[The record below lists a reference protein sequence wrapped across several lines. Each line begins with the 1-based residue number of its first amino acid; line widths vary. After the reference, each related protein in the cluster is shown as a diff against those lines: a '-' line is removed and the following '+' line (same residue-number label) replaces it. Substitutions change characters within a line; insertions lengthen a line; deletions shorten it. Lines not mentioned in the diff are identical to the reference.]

1 MARKK
6 QRGDKKKPN
15 NQGIN
20 IIKDSRL
27 RFLLGIIFLLF
38 AIYLTL
44 AFLSYLFTWKTD
56 NVQWIQ
62 VFSGSGVNVNNLM
75 GKLGATLAFHFIFKW
90 MGLASFLFT
99 FLGFLFGLKLL
110 NVKLSK
116 FYKTVKITLVFLL
129 FISLFL
135 GFFDVIF
142 NNKDFLIGGFQGYS
156 VALWLSSFLGK
167 IGTGILL
174 IFLLLGITVLSFSKV
189 WLYFEKIF
197 FTPQKSTPES
207 TPDSEEKEE
216 SGKIF
221 EERTTISQEKTV
233 IKDEWIPEDKEIENP
248 IENTTSEIANKTPSE
263 IKIVHPANEK
273 DDSSPLEINDTEEE
287 ETVDIIGP
295 RPAEEYDPT
304 LDLSHYQFPPL
315 DLLKDHDN
323 TMNVS
328 EEELTANKN
337 NIENTLMNYGIKITK
352 ISATIGPTIT
362 LYEIIPA
369 PGVRISKIKNL
380 EDDIAL
386 SLAALGIRI
395 IAPIPGKGTV
405 GIEVPNKK
413 SQIVSMRSVI
423 ASKKFQ
429 EAEMELPVAMGKTIS
444 NETYVF
450 DLAKMPHLLVAGA
463 TGQGKSVGLNAI
475 ITSLLYSKH
484 PTTLKFVM
492 IDPKMVE
499 FSLYEKLR
507 NHYLAIPENAIDSEE
522 FIITDIHKVIYTLQ
536 SLVEEMETRY
546 QLLKKAHAKNIVE
559 YNGKFIKRKLSPDN
573 GHRFLPYIIVV
584 IDEFADLIQTA
595 GKEIELPL
603 GRIAQKAR
611 AIGIHLIV
619 ATQRPSTNVITGV
632 IKANFPGRIA
642 FRVTSIVDSRTILD
656 QTGANQLIGKGDM
669 LISKG
674 GGDLIRIQCAFASTE
689 EVEDL
694 VDFIGDQNGLD
705 TLLLPE
711 PSDTGSKSSSRGF
724 NGEDD
729 DDDDLDDLFNEVAR
743 YVVDNQHGSTSMI
756 QRKFKIGYN
765 RAGRIMDQLEAFGIV
780 GPTEGSKARKVLIQD
795 PTTLEQILEKL

>member
-6 QRGDKKKPN
+6 KKKHN
-15 NQGIN
+15 SEKN
-20 IIKDSRL
+20 IIKDTRL
-27 RFLLGIIFLLF
+27 KFLVGIIFLLF
-38 AIYLTL
+38 SIYLTL
-44 AFLSYLFTWKTD
+44 AFFSYLFSWKTD
-56 NVQWIQ
+56 NIQWIQ
-62 VFSGSGVNVNNLM
+62 IFSGPDVNVNNLM
-75 GKLGATLAFHFIFKW
+75 GKLGASLAYHFIFKW
-90 MGLASFLFT
+90 MGLSSFLFA
-99 FLGFLFGLKLL
+99 FLLFFIGLKLL
-110 NVKLSK
+110 NIKIK
-116 FYKTVKITLVFLL
+116 HFYKTVKVTIVFIL
-129 FISLFL
+129 FLSLFL
-135 GFFDVIF
+135 GFFDVILK
-142 NNKDFLIGGFQGYS
+142 NKTFLIGGFQGYAVS
-156 VALWLSSFLGK
+156 LWLSSFLGK

-174 IFLLLGITVLSFSKV
+174 VFILLGILVLSFSKV
-189 WLYFEKIF
+189 WIYFEKLF
-197 FTPQKSTPES
+197 FTDKENNNTINANSEEIKHTQEEDIGTTTIPSKEIEIKNES
-207 TPDSEEKEE
+207 TS
-216 SGKIF
+216 
-221 EERTTISQEKTV
+221 
-233 IKDEWIPEDKEIENP
+233 EDKERIMEPNPLEKSDSTLPETPIKKIENKD
-248 IENTTSEIANKTPSE
+248 EKSFQFE
-263 IKIVHPANEK
+263 IKN
-273 DDSSPLEINDTEEE
+273 TEEE

-315 DLLKDHDN
+315 DLLKEYEN
-323 TMNVS
+323 TQSVS

-337 NIENTLMNYGIKITK
+337 KIEETLKNYGINITK

-413 SQIVSMRSVI
+413 AKIVSMRSVI

-429 EAEMELPVAMGKTIS
+429 EAEMELPIAIGKTIS

-507 NHYLAIPENAIDSEE
+507 NHYLAVPESAIDSDEL
-522 FIITDIHKVIYTLQ
+522 IITDIHKVIYTLQ
-536 SLVEEMETRY
+536 SLVQEMEDRY
-546 QLLKKAHAKNIVE
+546 QLLKVAHAKNIVE
-559 YNGKFIKRKLSPDN
+559 YNGKFIKRKLNPDN
-573 GHRFLPYIIVV
+573 GHRFLQYIIVV

-611 AIGIHLIV
+611 AVGIHLIV

-669 LISKG
+669 LISRG

-689 EVEDL
+689 EVENL
-694 VDFIGDQNGLD
+694 VDFIGDQAGLD

-711 PSDTGSKSSSRGF
+711 PSDKGKNVSKGFSSSDNDGD
-724 NGEDD
+724 E
-729 DDDDLDDLFNEVAR
+729 LDALFNEVAT
-743 YVVDNQHGSTSMI
+743 YVVENQHGSTSMI

-765 RAGRIMDQLEAFGIV
+765 RAGRIMDQLEEFGIV
-780 GPTEGSKARKVLIQD
+780 GASDGSKARKVLIQD

>member
-1 MARKK
+1 MAREK
-6 QRGDKKKPN
+6 QKKKKKKTN
-15 NQGIN
+15 KQGTN
-20 IIKDSRL
+20 IINDSRL
-27 RFLLGIIFLLF
+27 KFLLGIIFLLF
-38 AIYLTL
+38 SIYLTF
-44 AFLSYLFTWKTD
+44 AFFSYLFTWKTD

-62 VFSGSGVNVNNLM
+62 LFSGADVNVNNLM
-75 GKLGATLAFHFIFKW
+75 GKLGATLAYHFIFKW
-90 MGLASFLFT
+90 MGLASFLFA
-99 FLGFLFGLKLL
+99 FLCFLFGLKLL
-110 NVKLSK
+110 NIKLSK
-116 FYKTVKITLVFLL
+116 FYKTVKITLVFLFFL
-129 FISLFL
+129 SLFL

-142 NNKDFLIGGFQGYS
+142 KNKDFLIGGFQGYS
-156 VALWLSSFLGK
+156 VSLWLSSFLGK

-174 IFLLLGITVLSFSKV
+174 IFFLLGITVLSFSKV
-189 WLYFEKIF
+189 WSYFEKIF
-197 FTPQKSTPES
+197 FTSPKSDLELAS
-207 TPDSEEKEE
+207 IPDEKEE
-216 SGKIF
+216 TIEDLD
-221 EERTTISQEKTV
+221 EEMPIPQEKP
-233 IKDEWIPEDKEIENP
+233 IIEDNK
-248 IENTTSEIANKTPSE
+248 IENTVDDSPAEVENEKSSG
-263 IKIVHPANEK
+263 IKIIKPADEKNE
-273 DDSSPLEINDTEEE
+273 PFTLEINDTEEE
-287 ETVDIIGP
+287 EVVDIIGP

-304 LDLSHYQFPPL
+304 LDLSHYQFPSL
-315 DLLKDHDN
+315 DLLKDYD
-323 TMNVS
+323 TSMSVS
-328 EEELTANKN
+328 EEELTINKN

-413 SQIVSMRSVI
+413 PQTVSMRSVI

-429 EAEMELPVAMGKTIS
+429 EAEMELPIAMGKTIS

-507 NHYLAIPENAIDSEE
+507 NHYLAVPESAVDSEE
-522 FIITDIHKVIYTLQ
+522 FIVTDIHKVIYTLQ
-536 SLVEEMETRY
+536 SLVQEMENRY
-546 QLLKKAHAKNIVE
+546 QLLRIAHAKNIVE
-559 YNGKFIKRKLSPDN
+559 YNKKFIKRKLNPDN
-573 GHRFLPYIIVV
+573 GHRFLPYIVVV

-619 ATQRPSTNVITGV
+619 ATQRPSTNVITGI
-632 IKANFPGRIA
+632 IKANFPGRVA

-669 LISKG
+669 LISRG

-711 PSDTGSKSSSRGF
+711 PSDTGSKSSSKGF
-724 NGEDD
+724 GSNDS
-729 DDDDLDDLFNEVAR
+729 DDDLDALFNEVAI
-743 YVVDNQHGSTSMI
+743 YVVESQHGSTSMI

-765 RAGRIMDQLEAFGIV
+765 RAGRIMDQLEEFGVV
-780 GPTEGSKARKVLIQD
+780 GSSDGSKARKVLIQD

>member
-1 MARKK
+1 MARDN
-6 QRGDKKKPN
+6 QKKKKKRTN
-15 NQGIN
+15 KQGVGFVN
-20 IIKDSRL
+20 DSRL
-27 RFLLGIIFLLF
+27 KFLLGVIFLLF
-38 AIYLTL
+38 AIYLTF

-62 VFSGSGVNVNNLM
+62 IFSGSDINVNNLM
-75 GKLGATLAFHFIFKW
+75 GKLGATLAYHFIFKW
-90 MGLASFLFT
+90 MGLASFLFA

-110 NVKLSK
+110 NIKLPK
-116 FYKTVKITLVFLL
+116 FYKTVKITLVLL
-129 FISLFL
+129 FFFSLFL
-135 GFFDVIF
+135 GFFDVILK
-142 NNKDFLIGGFQGYS
+142 NKNFLIGGFQGYS
-156 VALWLSSFLGK
+156 VSLWLSSFLGK

-174 IFLLLGITVLSFSKV
+174 VFLLLGITVLSFSKV
-189 WLYFEKIF
+189 WLYFEKAL
-197 FTPQKSTPES
+197 FTPPKT
-207 TPDSEEKEE
+207 DSGLTSDLQEKEE
-216 SGKIF
+216 MEKDFNENTAISHEEPIF
-221 EERTTISQEKTV
+221 ENESVIPDDEKT
-233 IKDEWIPEDKEIENP
+233 ENQNSV
-248 IENTTSEIANKTPSE
+248 EKTTSETSDKTPSE
-263 IKIVHPANEK
+263 IKVVKPATEK
-273 DDSSPLEINDTEEE
+273 EDSFTLEINDTEEE

-295 RPAEEYDPT
+295 HPAEEYDPT
-304 LDLSHYQFPPL
+304 LNLSHYQFPSL
-315 DLLKDHDN
+315 DLLKDYDSSLS
-323 TMNVS
+323 VS
-328 EEELTANKN
+328 EEELTANKDK
-337 NIENTLMNYGIKITK
+337 IEGTLKNYGINITK

-413 SQIVSMRSVI
+413 PQIVSMRSVI

-429 EAEMELPVAMGKTIS
+429 EAKMELPIAMGKTIS

-475 ITSLLYSKH
+475 VTSLLYSKH

-507 NHYLAIPENAIDSEE
+507 NHYLAVPESTIDSEE

-536 SLVEEMETRY
+536 SLVQEMEDRY
-546 QLLKKAHAKNIVE
+546 QLLKVAHAKNIVE
-559 YNGKFIKRKLSPDN
+559 YNEKFIKRKLSPDN
-573 GHRFLPYIIVV
+573 GHRFLPYIVVV

-619 ATQRPSTNVITGV
+619 ATQRPSTDVITGV

-669 LISKG
+669 LISRG

-705 TLLLPE
+705 TLLLPD
-711 PSDTGSKSSSRGF
+711 PSDTGSKNSSKGF
-724 NGEDD
+724 GN
-729 DDDDLDDLFNEVAR
+729 DDDDLDTLFSEVAT

-765 RAGRIMDQLEAFGIV
+765 RAGRIMDQLEEFGIV
-780 GPTEGSKARKVLIQD
+780 GSSDGSKARKVLIQD

>member
-1 MARKK
+1 MARRKQKK
-6 QRGDKKKPN
+6 SKKKTSKQN
-15 NQGIN
+15 VGFLT
-20 IIKDSRL
+20 DTRL
-27 RFLLGIIFLLF
+27 KFLFGVILLLLS
-38 AIYLTL
+38 IYLTL
-44 AFLSYLFTWKTD
+44 SFLSFLFTWKTD

-62 VFSGSGVNVNNLM
+62 IFSGSDINVNNLM
-75 GKLGATLAFHFIFKW
+75 GKLGASLSYHFIFKW
-90 MGLASFLFT
+90 MGLASFLFA
-99 FLGFLFGLKLL
+99 FLCFLLGLKFL
-110 NVKLSK
+110 NVKLK
-116 FYKTVKITLVFLL
+116 NFYRTLKITLVFLL
-129 FISLFL
+129 FISLLL
-135 GFFDVIF
+135 GFFDIIIQ
-142 NNKDFLIGGFQGYS
+142 NKNFLLGGFQGYS
-156 VALWLSSFLGK
+156 IALWLSSFLGK

-174 IFLLLGITVLSFSKV
+174 VFLLLGISVLSFSKV
-189 WLYFEKIF
+189 WSFI
-197 FTPQKSTPES
+197 
-207 TPDSEEKEE
+207 
-216 SGKIF
+216 
-221 EERTTISQEKTV
+221 EKT
-233 IKDEWIPEDKEIENP
+233 IFIHKELKFEITQEQEEAPDIENDTDAQKEIPIQKNFNSGNQTEDTEPNPENK
-248 IENTTSEIANKTPSE
+248 SSSR
-263 IKIVHPANEK
+263 IKIVQPFDEK
-273 DDSSPLEINDTEEE
+273 KDSSPLEINDTEEE

-315 DLLKDHDN
+315 DLLKEYEN
-323 TMNVS
+323 LLSVS

-337 NIENTLMNYGIKITK
+337 KIEETLKNYGINITK

-413 SQIVSMRSVI
+413 PKIVSMRSVI

-429 EAEMELPVAMGKTIS
+429 EAEMELPIAIGKTIS
-444 NETYVF
+444 NETYVL
-450 DLAKMPHLLVAGA
+450 DLAKMPHLLIAGA

-507 NHYLAIPENAIDSEE
+507 NHYLAIPESAIDSEE

-536 SLVEEMETRY
+536 SLVQEMENRY
-546 QLLKKAHAKNIVE
+546 QLLKVAHAKNIVE
-559 YNGKFIKRKLSPDN
+559 YNEKFIKRKLNPDK
-573 GHRFLPYIIVV
+573 GHRFLPYIVVV

-611 AIGIHLIV
+611 AVGIHLIV
-619 ATQRPSTNVITGV
+619 ATQRPSIDVITGV

-669 LISKG
+669 LISRG

-711 PSDTGSKSSSRGF
+711 PSDTGKSKSASKGF
-724 NGEDD
+724 GSGGDD
-729 DDDDLDDLFNEVAR
+729 DENDLDNLFNEVAQ

-765 RAGRIMDQLEAFGIV
+765 RAGRIMDQLEEFGIV
-780 GPTEGSKARKVLIQD
+780 GQSDGSKARKVLIQD
-795 PTTLEQILEKL
+795 PVTLEQILDKLK

>member
-1 MARKK
+1 MTRGK
-6 QRGDKKKPN
+6 QKKKKKSTN
-15 NQGIN
+15 KQGVN
-20 IIKDSRL
+20 IINDSRL
-27 RFLLGIIFLLF
+27 KFLLGIIFLLL

-62 VFSGSGVNVNNLM
+62 IFSGADINVNNLM
-75 GKLGATLAFHFIFKW
+75 GKLGATLAYHFIFKW
-90 MGLASFLFT
+90 MGLASFLFA

-110 NVKLSK
+110 NVKLPK
-116 FYKTVKITLVFLL
+116 FYKTVKITLVLL
-129 FISLFL
+129 FFFSLFL
-135 GFFDVIF
+135 GFFDVILK
-142 NNKDFLIGGFQGYS
+142 NKNFLIGGFQGYS
-156 VALWLSSFLGK
+156 VSLWLSSFLGK

-174 IFLLLGITVLSFSKV
+174 VFLLLGITVLSFSKV
-189 WLYFEKIF
+189 WLYFEKVL
-197 FTPQKSTPES
+197 FTPQKTNSEAISDLAKEEKTEEDFNDDTAIPHEES
-207 TPDSEEKEE
+207 GIPDDEKEE
-216 SGKIF
+216 TKNTV
-221 EERTTISQEKTV
+221 EEAAIETANETPPEIKV
-233 IKDEWIPEDKEIENP
+233 VKPANKDEE
-248 IENTTSEIANKTPSE
+248 
-263 IKIVHPANEK
+263 
-273 DDSSPLEINDTEEE
+273 SSTLEINDTEEE

-295 RPAEEYDPT
+295 HPAEEYDPT
-304 LDLSHYQFPPL
+304 LNLSHYQFPSL
-315 DLLKDHDN
+315 ELLKDYDSSLSVN
-323 TMNVS
+323 
-328 EEELTANKN
+328 EEELTANKDK
-337 NIENTLMNYGIKITK
+337 IEETLKNYGINITK

-405 GIEVPNKK
+405 GIEVPNKNPK
-413 SQIVSMRSVI
+413 IVSMRSVI

-429 EAEMELPVAMGKTIS
+429 EAEMELPIAMGKTIS

-475 ITSLLYSKH
+475 VTSLLYSKH

-507 NHYLAIPENAIDSEE
+507 NHYLAVPESAIDSEE
-522 FIITDIHKVIYTLQ
+522 FIITDIHKVIYALQ
-536 SLVEEMETRY
+536 SLVQEMEDRY
-546 QLLKKAHAKNIVE
+546 QLLKVAHAKNIVE
-559 YNGKFIKRKLSPDN
+559 YNEKFIKRKLNPDN
-573 GHRFLPYIIVV
+573 GHRFLPYIVV
-584 IDEFADLIQTA
+584 IIDEFADLIQTA

-611 AIGIHLIV
+611 AVGIHLIV

-669 LISKG
+669 LISRG

-711 PSDTGSKSSSRGF
+711 PSDSGSKSSSKGF
-724 NGEDD
+724 GNDD
-729 DDDDLDDLFNEVAR
+729 SNDDIDALFNEVAT

-765 RAGRIMDQLEAFGIV
+765 RAGRIMDQLEEFGIV
-780 GPTEGSKARKVLIQD
+780 GASDGSKARKVLIQD

>member
-6 QRGDKKKPN
+6 KKRRSQN
-15 NQGIN
+15 TEAN
-20 IIKDSRL
+20 IIKDTRL
-27 RFLLGIIFLLF
+27 KFLLGVIFLLF
-38 AIYLTL
+38 SIYLFL
-44 AFLSYLFTWKTD
+44 AFFSYFFSWKTD
-56 NVQWIQ
+56 NIQWIQ
-62 VFSGSGVNVNNLM
+62 IFSGADVNVNNLM
-75 GKLGATLAFHFIFKW
+75 GKLGASLAYHFIFKW
-90 MGLASFLFT
+90 MGLSSFLFV
-99 FLGFLFGLKLL
+99 FLVFFFGLKLL
-110 NVKLSK
+110 NIKIK
-116 FYKTVKITLVFLL
+116 HFYKTVKITIVLLL
-129 FISLFL
+129 FLSLLL
-135 GFFDVIF
+135 GFFDVILE
-142 NNKDFLIGGFQGYS
+142 NKTFLIGGFQGYTVS
-156 VALWLSSFLGK
+156 LWLSSFLGK

-174 IFLLLGITVLSFSKV
+174 VFILLGISVLSFSKV
-189 WLYFEKIF
+189 WIYFEKIF
-197 FTPQKSTPES
+197 FTKKENIDINPN
-207 TPDSEEKEE
+207 SEENEQTEE
-216 SGKIF
+216 NIEK
-221 EERTTISQEKTV
+221 TTIIPSEETEIKDKPTTEKTV
-233 IKDEWIPEDKEIENP
+233 
-248 IENTTSEIANKTPSE
+248 NTIDTNTQGQSDSTSPEIATKKTTNKDKNLSILE
-263 IKIVHPANEK
+263 IKN
-273 DDSSPLEINDTEEE
+273 TEEE

-304 LDLSHYQFPPL
+304 LDLSHYQFPSL
-315 DLLKDHDN
+315 DLLKEYEN
-323 TMNVS
+323 TQSVS

-337 NIENTLMNYGIKITK
+337 KIEETLKNYGINITK

-413 SQIVSMRSVI
+413 AKIVSMRSVI

-429 EAEMELPVAMGKTIS
+429 EADMELPIAIGKTIS

-475 ITSLLYSKH
+475 VTSLLYSKH
-484 PTTLKFVM
+484 PTSLKFVM

-507 NHYLAIPENAIDSEE
+507 NHYLAVPESAIDSDE

-536 SLVEEMETRY
+536 SLVQEMEDRY
-546 QLLKKAHAKNIVE
+546 QLLKVAHAKNIVE
-559 YNGKFIKRKLSPDN
+559 YNEKFIKRKLNPDN

-595 GKEIELPL
+595 GKEIEMPL

-611 AIGIHLIV
+611 AVGIHLIV
-619 ATQRPSTNVITGV
+619 ATQRPSTDVITGV

-669 LISKG
+669 LISRG
-674 GGDLIRIQCAFASTE
+674 GGDLIRIQCAFASTK

-694 VDFIGDQNGLD
+694 VDFIGDQAGLD

-711 PSDTGSKSSSRGF
+711 PSEKGKNVSKGFSNDNNNDELDT
-724 NGEDD
+724 
-729 DDDDLDDLFNEVAR
+729 LFNEVAT
-743 YVVDNQHGSTSMI
+743 YVVENQHGSTSMI

-765 RAGRIMDQLEAFGIV
+765 RAGRIMDQLEEFGIV
-780 GPTEGSKARKVLIQD
+780 GASDGSKARKVLIQD